1 MSKLYL
7 DIGNSFMKL
16 AQKAEVGWNI
26 FHHFQNESVE
36 KLGEIIMQM
45 DGIETLVVSSVRRDI
60 LARLENSV
68 PVEKLKV
75 IKNSDIPFFHID
87 YDTPKTLGIDRFLVC
102 LGATATTSK
111 NVVVIDAGSACTID
125 MMTSDKIYRGGVIM
139 PGIKQFHMSMQMSL
153 PELPE
158 VDKSVPS
165 KWPGKSTND
174 SLQWGV
180 NGAFIMAI
188 KGFVE
193 KFKNDFDQID
203 VFLTGGDAMFIYE
216 NLGYE
221 LSLKHRPNLLF
232 DGMLQFEYL

>member
-26 FHHFQNESVE
+26 FHHFRNESVE

-45 DGIETLVVSSVRRDI
+45 DGFELLVVSSVRKDI
-60 LARLENSV
+60 LYRLEDII
-68 PVEKLKV
+68 PAEKLRIFK
-75 IKNSDIPFFHID
+75 STDIPFYHVD
-87 YDTPKTLGIDRFLVC
+87 YESQKTLGIDRFLVC
-102 LGATATTSK
+102 LGASVSTPK

-125 MMTSDKIYRGGVIM
+125 LMTSDKIYRGGIIM
-139 PGIKQFHMSMQMSL
+139 PGIQQFHRSMQISL

-158 VDKSVPS
+158 VGKQIPS
-165 KWPGKSTND
+165 KWPGKSTD
-174 SLQWGV
+174 TSIQWGI

-193 KFKNDFDQID
+193 KFKEDVDQAE
-203 VFLTGGDAMFIYE
+203 VFITGGDAIFIVE

-232 DGMLQFEYL
+232 DGMVNFEQL